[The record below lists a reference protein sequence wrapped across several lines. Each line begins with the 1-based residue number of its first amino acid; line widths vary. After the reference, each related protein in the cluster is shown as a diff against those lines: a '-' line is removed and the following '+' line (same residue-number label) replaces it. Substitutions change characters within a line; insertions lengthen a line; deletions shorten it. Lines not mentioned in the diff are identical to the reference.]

1 MDDYIILTLLGI
13 SLLKGI
19 IRSMDLPL
27 THIRRG
33 HQRSVAKHM
42 ENDLQN
48 QLHCLDIKKIM
59 KVSKVLLGHTSSY
72 LIQSERYPRYRTSR
86 NLKRVCRVSAPK
98 AASLVGKWL
107 ESLGI
112 LSKLSFRE
120 VFDSWYFFDIIGKGQ
135 NPFIL
140 SFIPPNGKS
149 LVLFRWTRRI
159 LSREWG
165 PYVPTK
171 VSITIPSWE

>member
-1 MDDYIILTLLGI
+1 MDEYIILTILGI

-19 IRSMDLPL
+19 IRSMNLPL
-27 THIRRG
+27 THNRRE

-72 LIQSERYPRYRTSR
+72 LLQNERYHRYRTSR
-86 NLKRVCRVSAPK
+86 NLKRVCRVSAPR

-120 VFDSWYFFDIIGKGQ
+120 VFDSWYFLTLLGKVKTQ
-135 NPFIL
+135 SFCPL
-140 SFIPPNGKS
+140 SLPTEKVWSFSDEPEEYWVAS
-149 LVLFRWTRRI
+149 EVLMSPQKF
-159 LSREWG
+159 L
-165 PYVPTK
+165 
-171 VSITIPSWE
+171 